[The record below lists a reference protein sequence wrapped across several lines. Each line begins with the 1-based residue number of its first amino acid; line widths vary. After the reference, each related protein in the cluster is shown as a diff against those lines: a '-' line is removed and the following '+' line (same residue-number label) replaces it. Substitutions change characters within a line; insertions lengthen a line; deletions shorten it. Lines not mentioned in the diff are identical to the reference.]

1 MAAWQI
7 QRKQA
12 NLADSYQPL
21 RNPSIV
27 P

>member
-12 NLADSYQPL
+12 NLADCDQPL

-27 P
+27 L